1 MTDDY
6 RFTSCLEDI
15 CDGNTLFAGEFSLL
29 VDVKS
34 TGRLIENIDWKY

>member
-29 VDVKS
+29 VDVQV
-34 TGRLIENIDWKY
+34 D